1 MIRLATP
8 LLMLLLVLPTAASA
22 GSKLNAEDVLELLQ
36 QTRIE
41 EATRA
46 LEGVP
51 EDDLARPYA
60 AAYLEF
66 VHGRYDA
73 AEAALSGGEA
83 APEELRERFSWL
95 PRLIEGSKQ
104 ATAGML
110 ERTEG
115 NFRYRFAP
123 TADAIL
129 VEYAQQALEG
139 QHAAM
144 KSLLGVAPAE
154 PVLVEFFP
162 TVEQFVAASG
172 LPGEWVATTGIVA
185 ICKWD
190 RMLVLSPMN
199 MRRGYPWLDTLA
211 HEYVHLALSRAS
223 HNEAP
228 IWFQEGSAKV
238 LESAW
243 RGGDRRAFTDPHSES
258 LLAKALAKD
267 ALIPFESMH
276 PSMAALPSS
285 EAAALAFAQVAFAV
299 DYLFEEAGEEGY
311 RRVVDETRR
320 HGDVLRA
327 VDLVMGRSGGR
338 FETRV
343 TSHIKRQDLQIRS
356 NVAGFEPELVADAAK
371 EEDAQG
377 EALDPVLKADTL
389 MQEHS
394 RIGDM
399 LRVRGHTHA
408 ALLEYNRAVS
418 RGAFHS
424 PALASKRAR
433 ALRALGRDDEAAQ
446 VLRQSLALYPEYTPS
461 VALLFE
467 LTAATDNLAAAAE
480 FGEQA
485 IALNPFDPHVHERL
499 AQVYETLGNTDLLDR
514 ERRVLTV
521 LTDHLK

>member
-1 MIRLATP
+1 MIRLVVP
-8 LLMLLLVLPTAASA
+8 MLLAAALVLPGTARSRAVT
-22 GSKLNAEDVLELLQ
+22 AEDVLDLLQ
-36 QTRIE
+36 ETRIE
-41 EATRA
+41 EATAA
-46 LEGVP
+46 LPGVP
-51 EDDLARPYA
+51 QEDLGRPYA

-73 AEAALSGGEA
+73 AEAALSGSAA
-83 APEELRERFSWL
+83 APEAIRARFAWL
-95 PRLIEGSKQ
+95 PERIAGGKA

-115 NFRYRFAP
+115 NFVYRFAP

-139 QHAAM
+139 QHDVM
-144 KSLLGVAPAE
+144 KALLGTSPAE

-162 TVEQFVAASG
+162 TVQQFVQASG
-172 LPGEWVATTGIVA
+172 LPAEWVETTGTVA

-223 HNEAP
+223 HNQAP

-243 RGGDRRAFTDPHSES
+243 RGADRRKFMDPHSES
-258 LLAKALAKD
+258 LLATAVGKD
-267 ALIPFESMH
+267 ALIPFASMH

-285 EAAALAFAQVAFAV
+285 EAAALAFAQVAYAV
-299 DYLFEEAGEEGY
+299 DYLFEETGDEGY

-327 VDLVMGRSGGR
+327 VDLVMGRSGGP
-338 FETRV
+338 FESRV
-343 TSHIKRQDLQIRS
+343 KSHILRQGLQVRS
-356 NVAGFEPELVADAAK
+356 KVVGFDRILEPDSAQ
-371 EEDAQG
+371 EDDPDG
-377 EALDPVLKADTL
+377 EALDPVLKADAR

-394 RIGDM
+394 RVGDM

-408 ALLEYNRAVS
+408 ALLEYDRAHAA
-418 RGAFHS
+418 GAFHS
-424 PALASKRAR
+424 PALAAKRAR
-433 ALRALGRDDEAAQ
+433 ALRALGRDGQATQ
-446 VLRQSLALYPEYTPS
+446 VLRASLALYPEYTPA
-461 VALLFE
+461 VTLLFE
-467 LTAATDNLAAAAE
+467 LVASTEDQATAAAL
-480 FGEQA
+480 GERA
-485 IALNPFDPHVHERL
+485 IALNPFDPHVHARLAEVYGALGNQPLQERERL
-499 AQVYETLGNTDLLDR
+499 
-514 ERRVLTV
+514 VLTV